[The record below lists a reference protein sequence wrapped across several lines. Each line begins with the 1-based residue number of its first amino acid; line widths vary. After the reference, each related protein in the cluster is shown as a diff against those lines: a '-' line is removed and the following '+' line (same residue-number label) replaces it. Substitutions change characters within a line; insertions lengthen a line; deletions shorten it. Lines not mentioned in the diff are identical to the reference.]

1 MAEERIKKIE
11 PGHEKLSVKRQ
22 CALLNVN
29 RSSLYY
35 VKQGSGDDE
44 ALLMNEIH
52 DIYIGCTFYGYRK
65 IHVKLLGKGYR
76 HNQKKTKRIMRL
88 MELKAVY
95 PKKKT
100 TFFAKDSLIHP
111 YLLKGLKIERVNQ
124 AWQVDITYIKIRG
137 GFIYLVCLI
146 DVYSRKIMGW
156 CLSQFLDTKSCLEAL
171 KRALNHGVPEIINS
185 DQGCQFTSEEWV
197 VMVSKIGSKI
207 SMDGKGR
214 WADNIY
220 IERFWRSLK
229 YEIIYMYSFDTISQ
243 ANVAIEKYIK
253 FYNEQRPH
261 QSLNYRVPDYAYC
274 QSLNEVHL
282 ATGTVNINPENLT
295 RSDYV
300 QVMEMR

>member
-1 MAEERIKKIE
+1 M
-11 PGHEKLSVKRQ
+11 
-22 CALLNVN
+22 
-29 RSSLYY
+29 
-35 VKQGSGDDE
+35 KQDKGDNE

-52 DIYIGCTFYGYRK
+52 DIYIGRTFYGYRK
-65 IHVKLLGKGYR
+65 VHVKLLEKGYK
-76 HNQKKTKRIMRL
+76 HNQKKTKRIMRV
-88 MELKAVY
+88 MGLKSVS

-100 TFFAKDSLIHP
+100 TFFAKGSFIHP
-111 YLLKGLKIERVNQ
+111 YLLKGLKIERANQ
-124 AWQVDITYIKIRG
+124 VWQVDITYIKIRG

-171 KRALNHGVPEIINS
+171 NRALKHGVPEIINS

-197 VMVSKIGSKI
+197 AKVKEIGSKI

-229 YEIIYMYSFDTISQ
+229 YEIIYMYSFDTIDQ
-243 ANVAIEKYIK
+243 AHVAIEQYIK
-253 FYNEQRPH
+253 FYNEERPH
-261 QSLNYRVPDYAYC
+261 QSLKYKVPDYVYY
-274 QSLNEVHL
+274 QSLNEVSL
-282 ATGTVNINPENLT
+282 VTGQANINPENFA
-295 RSDYV
+295 RSDYA